1 MLLPSLFKI
10 PVTNLKGV
18 GPAKAESFRKL
29 GVNTVGELLRFYPRN
44 YEDWSTPMMIADALS
59 HKNCCV
65 KAKFSRAF
73 QPSVIRSNLVIYK
86 IEVTDGENELVVTFF
101 NQSFMYE
108 KLRRGGEFLFY
119 GTVRDNG
126 YTLEMTSPSVLETSD
141 MYIHPIYPQTANL
154 NTKQIEKAALQAV
167 SMMPETTNDPVPEPI
182 REKYG
187 LCGLGY
193 AIKNIH
199 FPENFQALAKAKQRL
214 VFDELLV
221 LQLGMERLK
230 SDRQEVTSHKIKKDF
245 TKEFL
250 ELLPFKLTKAQKNAI
265 KDCIGDMKNNSY
277 PMNRLVQGDVGS
289 GKTAVAAAVCYT
301 AVKNGSQCAFMAPTE
316 ILAEQH
322 YRNLSALFKDTD
334 IRVGLLTGSMKAA
347 PKRAIHEAIRN
358 GTVDIVI
365 GTHALISDDVEFSSL
380 GLAVTDEQHRFGVEQ
395 RSKLIAKGENPH
407 ILVMS
412 ATPIPRTLALM
423 IFGDLDLSVLNEMPP
438 GRQKIDTFMI
448 DSSKRNRAYNFLKK
462 QIDNGQQC
470 YIVCPLVEQNEE
482 TDLISAEEYDKAL
495 DKTVLNGYRKAI
507 LHGKMKGS
515 EKERIMREF
524 SDGNIDIIIATTV
537 IEVGV
542 DVPNSTVMMI
552 ENAERFGLSQL
563 HQLRGRVG
571 RGKHKSYCI
580 LISDNQKPNTIERL
594 KVMCD
599 TNDGFKIADEDLKLR
614 GPGDFFGSRQHG
626 LPELKVANLS
636 DVETVENARLAAQEI
651 IQTDP
656 LLSLKEHRGLNFEI
670 QCLFASVGSTER
682 LQ

>member
-1 MLLPSLFKI
+1 MPSLFKI
-10 PVTNLKGV
+10 PITYLKGV
-18 GPAKAESFRKL
+18 GPSKAEIFKKL

-44 YEDWSTPMMIADALS
+44 YEDWSSPVTIADALS
-59 HKNCCV
+59 CKNCCV
-65 KAKFSRAF
+65 KARFCRAF
-73 QPSVIRSNLVIYK
+73 QPSVIRNNLVIYK
-86 IEVTDGENELVVTFF
+86 IEVTDGENELVITLF
-101 NQSFMYE
+101 NQAFMYE

-119 GTVRDNG
+119 GSVRDNG

-141 MYIHPIYPQTANL
+141 MYIHPIYPQTAGL

-167 SMMPETTNDPVPEPI
+167 SMLPATTNDPVPQDI
-182 REKYG
+182 REQYG
-187 LCGLGY
+187 LCDLGY

-199 FPENFQALAKAKQRL
+199 FPEDFQALSKAKKRL

-230 SDRQEVTSHKIKKDF
+230 GERQEVTSHKIKKDF
-245 TKEFL
+245 TKEFIG
-250 ELLPFKLTKAQKNAI
+250 LLPFKLTKAQKNAI
-265 KDCIGDMKNNSY
+265 KDCIGDMKNHSY
-277 PMNRLVQGDVGS
+277 PMNRLIQGDVGS

-322 YRNLSALFKDTD
+322 YRNLSSLFQDTD
-334 IRVGLLTGSMKAA
+334 IRVGLLTGSMRAA
-347 PKRAIHEAIRN
+347 QKRKIHEEIKN

-395 RSKLIAKGENPH
+395 RSKLISKGENPH

-423 IFGDLDLSVLNEMPP
+423 IFGDLDLSVLDEMPP

-448 DSSKRNRAYNFLKK
+448 DTSKRNRAYNFLKK
-462 QIDNGQQC
+462 QIDSGQQC
-470 YIVCPLVEQNEE
+470 YIVCPLVEQNDE
-482 TDLISAEEYDKAL
+482 TGLISAEEYDKAL
-495 DKTVLNGYRKAI
+495 DRTVLKDCRKAV

-515 EKERIMREF
+515 EKDRIMREF

-542 DVPNSTVMMI
+542 DVPNSTVIMI

-571 RGKHKSYCI
+571 RGQHKSYCI
-580 LISDNQKPNTIERL
+580 LISDNQKPNTVERL

-614 GPGDFFGSRQHG
+614 GPGDFFGARQHG
-626 LPELKVANLS
+626 LPELKVADLS
-636 DVETVENARLAAQEI
+636 DVETVENARLAAQQI
-651 IQTDP
+651 ITADP
-656 LLSLKEHRGLNFEI
+656 ALSLREHRGLNFET
-670 QCLFASVGSTER
+670 QRLFASVGSTER

>member
-1 MLLPSLFKI
+1 MPSLFKI
-10 PVTNLKGV
+10 PITYLKGI
-18 GPAKAESFRKL
+18 GSAKAESFRKL

-44 YEDWSTPMMIADALS
+44 YEDWSKPVKIADAPY

-65 KAKFSRAF
+65 KARVSGAL

-86 IEVTDGENELVVTFF
+86 LEVTDGENKLVVTFF
-101 NQSFMYE
+101 NQAYMYE
-108 KLRRGGEFLFY
+108 KLRGGGEYLFY

-126 YTLEMTSPSVLETSD
+126 YTLEMTSPSVLPTGN

-154 NTKQIEKAALQAV
+154 NTRQIEKAVLQATA
-167 SMMPETTNDPVPEPI
+167 MLPETTNDPVPENI

-187 LCGLGY
+187 LCELGY
-193 AIKNIH
+193 AIRNIH
-199 FPENFQALAKAKQRL
+199 FPESQQALSNAKKRL

-221 LQLGMERLK
+221 LQLGMARLK
-230 SDRQEVTSHKIKKDF
+230 GDRQEITSHKIKKDF
-245 TKEFL
+245 TKEFWK
-250 ELLPFKLTKAQKNAI
+250 LLPFKPTKAQKKAV
-265 KDCIGDMKNNSY
+265 KDCVSDMKNNSY

-322 YRNLSALFKDTD
+322 YRTLSGIFKDTD
-334 IRVGLLTGSMKAA
+334 VKVGLLTGSMKVSQKNAMH
-347 PKRAIHEAIRN
+347 KEIKN

-365 GTHALISDDVEFSSL
+365 GTHALISDSVEFASL

-395 RSKLIAKGENPH
+395 RAKLIAKGENPH

-438 GRQKIDTFMI
+438 GRQKTDTFMI
-448 DSSKRNRAYNFLKK
+448 DSSKRSRAYNFLKK

-470 YIVCPLVEQNEE
+470 YIVCPLVEQNDE
-482 TDLISAEEYDKAL
+482 TDLISAEEYDKLL
-495 DKTVLNGYRKAI
+495 DKTVLKDYKKAVI
-507 LHGKMKGS
+507 HGKMKGS
-515 EKERIMREF
+515 EKDRIMREF
-524 SDGNIDIIIATTV
+524 SEGNIDIVIATTV

-580 LISDNQKPNTIERL
+580 LISDNQKPSTVERL
-594 KVMCD
+594 QVMCD

-614 GPGDFFGSRQHG
+614 GPGDFFGARQHG
-626 LPELKVANLS
+626 LPELKIANLS
-636 DVETVENARLAAQEI
+636 DAETVENAQLAAQDILE
-651 IQTDP
+651 TDP
-656 LLSLKEHRGLNFEI
+656 TLSLKEHRGLHFET
-670 QCLFASVGSTER
+670 QRLFSSVGSTER